1 MLSVAKNP
9 PMVSE
14 GVQSLQTLDGDWWV
28 AYTKARF
35 EKALAWDLNAAG
47 VPFFLPMVERTAVWG
62 GRKRKVLDALF
73 PSYVFFC
80 GDAESRQS
88 VLKTNRVCHVIPVPQ
103 RRQFV
108 TEVDAIHR
116 ALVCKQPLA
125 LYPHAALGKRCRVAQ
140 GAMKGI
146 EGIVVEDRNPA
157 KIVLHVG
164 ILGQGASL
172 EIEAD
177 LLEPVE

>member
-1 MLSVAKNP
+1 MAPDGVA
-9 PMVSE
+9 
-14 GVQSLQTLDGDWWV
+14 SLQALNGEWWV

-35 EKALAWDLNAAG
+35 EKALAWDLHAGG

-80 GDAESRQS
+80 GDADSRQS

-103 RRQFV
+103 RKQFV
-108 TEVDAIHR
+108 AELDAIHR
-116 ALVCKQPLA
+116 ALVCKQPLV
-125 LYPHAALGKRCRVAQ
+125 LYPHAAVGKRCRVAQ
-140 GAMKGI
+140 GPMKGI
-146 EGIVVEDRNPA
+146 EGIVVQNQNPTR
-157 KIVLHVG
+157 IVLHVG

-177 LLEPVE
+177 LLEPIE